1 MITETDLDLSKTDL
15 NNSTNDLENI
25 TAYDLENIT
34 AHDLDD
40 NTIGLYSAAD
50 SLLEKTPM
58 CKYQGGYI
66 LY

>member
-25 TAYDLENIT
+25 TA
-34 AHDLDD
+34 HDLDN